1 MYASSYSCAFLGK
14 NSWKIFM
21 FKKAHGTQKLC
32 HYARMT
38 MTWRVVNNNNNRLNL
53 NDYLLKTKSNEV
65 LYGHC
70 YVALLTR
77 NDEHLNKA
85 SDLP

>member
-1 MYASSYSCAFLGK
+1 
-14 NSWKIFM
+14 M
-21 FKKAHGTQKLC
+21 FNKAHGTQKLC
-32 HYARMT
+32 LYARMT
-38 MTWRVVNNNNNRLNL
+38 MTQRVVNNNNNRLNL